1 MKHNAEANNGYFF
14 AVLYNGSV
22 EKSGMEQEVVYVAFA
37 DPEIGKP
44 TFVFLA
50 VVALS
55 ESQDAPGLK

>member
-1 MKHNAEANNGYFF
+1 MQKLTMVIFLLYCTMGQWTSVMK
-14 AVLYNGSV
+14 
-22 EKSGMEQEVVYVAFA
+22 QEVVYVAFA

-55 ESQDAPGLK
+55 ESQDAPVLK